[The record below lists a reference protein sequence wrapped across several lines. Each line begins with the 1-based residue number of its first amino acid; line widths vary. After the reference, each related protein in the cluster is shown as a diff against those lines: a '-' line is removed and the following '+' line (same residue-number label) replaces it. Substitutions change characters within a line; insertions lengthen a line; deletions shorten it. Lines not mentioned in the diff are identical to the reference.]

1 MVFASTSYF
10 TSAYCGL
17 MSVKYKVLI
26 VLSVVNVK
34 GLVGTFNHEM
44 SLVGAFSVNVN
55 LREVSFP
62 ALLACVPGAW

>member
-1 MVFASTSYF
+1 MQFHMYLLWVNVCY
-10 TSAYCGL
+10 
-17 MSVKYKVLI
+17 VLI

-62 ALLACVPGAW
+62 ALLACEPGAW

>member
-1 MVFASTSYF
+1 
-10 TSAYCGL
+10 

>member
-1 MVFASTSYF
+1 
-10 TSAYCGL
+10 

-34 GLVGTFNHEM
+34 GLVSTFNHEM
-44 SLVGAFSVNVN
+44 SLEGAFSVNVK
-55 LREVSFP
+55 LRELSFP